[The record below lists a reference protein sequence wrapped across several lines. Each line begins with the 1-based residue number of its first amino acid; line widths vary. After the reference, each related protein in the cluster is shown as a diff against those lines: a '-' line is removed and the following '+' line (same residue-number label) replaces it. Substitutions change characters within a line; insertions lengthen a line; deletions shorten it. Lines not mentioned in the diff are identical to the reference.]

1 MPVTESRDMHSRA
14 GMQGTGRSPREPLL
28 KQVQH
33 QRAGVLPTLV
43 IKDRRKVRAG

>member
-1 MPVTESRDMHSRA
+1 
-14 GMQGTGRSPREPLL
+14 MQGTGRPPREPLL

-33 QRAGVLPTLV
+33 QRAEAMPTLV

>member
-14 GMQGTGRSPREPLL
+14 GMQGTGRPPREPLL

-33 QRAGVLPTLV
+33 QRELPTLV